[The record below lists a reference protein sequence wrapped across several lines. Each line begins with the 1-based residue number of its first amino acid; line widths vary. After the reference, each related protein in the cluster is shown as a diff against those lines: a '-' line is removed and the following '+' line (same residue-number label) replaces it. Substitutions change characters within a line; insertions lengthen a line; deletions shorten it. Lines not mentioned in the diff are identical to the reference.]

1 MPSCYRSYATGPSN
15 LWWKLFLVNIQC
27 LIGRA
32 IDRFSSDKVG
42 TNENPST
49 KWRKCQYPIAA
60 KLLLHRE
67 ERWTNFQHWAA
78 RMSVLTVL
86 VSNYVLFAFALR
98 FTRDF
103 QALFETAFE
112 YCVTL
117 VYWKVV
123 RLFKSKLQC
132 DFCLNSGSGV
142 YAAMFRTRRM
152 QLLRGKQEVL
162 AIQQNI
168 SNLLRERLSR
178 FHGWKQSSG
187 IARTFHW
194 TFMECCSFSVHGNFQ
209 FVRMR
214 LEGL

>member
-1 MPSCYRSYATGPSN
+1 MEVISCKHSITNRQSNRSLLVGQSRNEWKPKYEVTQVAISN
-15 LWWKLFLVNIQC
+15 RSKV
-27 LIGRA
+27 
-32 IDRFSSDKVG
+32 SD
-42 TNENPST
+42 TQ
-49 KWRKCQYPIAA
+49 R
-60 KLLLHRE
+60 R
-67 ERWTNFQHWAA
+67 RWTNLQHWAA

-162 AIQQNI
+162 AIQQNM
-168 SNLLRERLSR
+168 SNFLWERLSR

-194 TFMECCSFSVHGNFQ
+194 IFMECCSFSVHGNFQ